1 MEVGAIGKEMVYAIN
16 LVEEDCLSNAV
27 TVTIQDRNSM
37 EMNAKEYIMLQNHA
51 ICINVQVCIRMI
63 D

>member
-27 TVTIQDRNSM
+27 TVTTQDHNSM
-37 EMNAKEYIMLQNHA
+37 EMTAKE
-51 ICINVQVCIRMI
+51 
-63 D
+63 